1 MRQQIYLRGRYRA
14 LIGYVGQL
22 IVIIGGL
29 HLVPLLLIPFFPED
43 APHVGA
49 FLLAGLPLMVVG
61 LLAWRL
67 YAPKEPLSLTVQ
79 EGSVIVVVTWVIAVV
94 AATIPFMQINGL
106 TFSQAVFEST
116 SGWTTTGLSVVDVEN
131 TPQILLFF
139 RSFIQLAGG
148 AGFAI
153 IALSAVA
160 GSFGTGLVAA
170 EGRTDQLA
178 PHVRYSASIVLR
190 IYLGY
195 IVFGI
200 LALRAA
206 GMDWFD
212 SVNHAFAALSTGGF
226 STRAASIG
234 YWDSP
239 LIEAVIIVLMLLG
252 TINFIIAYTLLRGK
266 LLAVVRSGEL
276 RLMGILLVVG
286 SIALFGVVTTH
297 IYPTLEKSARVAIF
311 EVSSA
316 LTTTGFSTVDYR
328 TWSDFGWMVL
338 ILLMLVGGGTGSTAG
353 GIKQLRIYI
362 LYKSI
367 RWEIQRAFMPRHMVN
382 EPAIWQ
388 GEKRALLNDSQ
399 VRQSAL
405 FIGMYL
411 TVYLLGSGVMA
422 AYGYSLK
429 ESMFEFASALGTVGL
444 SVGVTRPDMPEALL
458 WLQSVGMLLGRL
470 EIFAVIIGLLKL
482 FGDIGSIFRRYK
494 QSSYA

>member
-1 MRQQIYLRGRYRA
+1 MRQQMYLRGRYRA
-14 LIGYVGQL
+14 LVGYVGQL
-22 IVIIGGL
+22 LVVIGGL

-43 APHVGA
+43 APHIGA

-67 YAPKEPLSLTVQ
+67 YAPKESLSLTVQ
-79 EGSVIVVVTWVIAVV
+79 EGSVIIVLTWGIAVV
-94 AATIPFMQINGL
+94 AAAIPFMRIEGL
-106 TFSQAVFEST
+106 TFSQAVFEAT
-116 SGWTTTGLSVVDVEN
+116 SGWTTTGLTVVDVEN
-131 TPQILLFF
+131 APAILLFF

-195 IVFGI
+195 IAFGI
-200 LALRAA
+200 LALRVA
-206 GMDWFD
+206 GMSWFD
-212 SVNHAFAALSTGGF
+212 AINHAFTAVATGGF

-234 YWDSP
+234 YWDNP
-239 LIEAVIIVLMLLG
+239 AIEAVIIILMILG
-252 TINFIIAYTLLRGK
+252 SINFFIAYTFMRGK
-266 LLAVVRSGEL
+266 FREVALSGEL
-276 RLMGILLVVG
+276 RLM
-286 SIALFGVVTTH
+286 IALIVGGTLLLLGVVTIG
-297 IYPTLEKSARVAIF
+297 IYPNVEKSLRVAMF
-311 EVSSA
+311 EVVSA
-316 LTTTGFSTVDYR
+316 LSGAGFSTTTYVN
-328 TWSDFGWMVL
+328 WMDFGLLVL

-367 RWEIQRAFMPRHMVN
+367 RWEIQRAFKPRHMVN
-382 EPAIWQ
+382 EPMIWQ
-388 GEKRALLNDSQ
+388 GEKHALLNDSQ

-411 TVYLLGSGVMA
+411 TVFLIGSGITA

-429 ESMFEFASALGTVGL
+429 DSMFEFASALGTVGL
-444 SVGVTRPDMPEALL
+444 SVGVTRPDMPEALF
-458 WLQSVGMLLGRL
+458 WLNSAGMMLGRL

-482 FGDIGSIFRRYK
+482 FGDVGTIVRRYK

>member
-1 MRQQIYLRGRYRA
+1 
-14 LIGYVGQL
+14 
-22 IVIIGGL
+22 VIIGGL
-29 HLVPLLLIPFFPED
+29 HLVPLLLIPFYPQD
-43 APHVGA
+43 SPHAGA
-49 FLLAGLPLMVVG
+49 FLLAGLPLMVSG

-79 EGSVIVVVTWVIAVV
+79 EGSVIVVVTWIIAVF
-94 AATIPFMQINGL
+94 AAAIPFMRIDGL

-116 SGWTTTGLSVVDVEN
+116 SGWTTTGLTVVDVEK
-131 TPQILLFF
+131 TPRVLLFF
-139 RSFIQLAGG
+139 RSFIQRAGG

-170 EGRTDQLA
+170 EGRADQLA

-195 IVFGI
+195 IAFGI
-200 LALRAA
+200 VALRAA
-206 GMDWFD
+206 GMGWFD
-212 SVNHAFAALSTGGF
+212 AVNHAFTAVATGGF
-226 STRAASIG
+226 STKAASIG
-234 YWDSP
+234 HWDSP
-239 LIEAVIIVLMLLG
+239 AIEAVIIILMCLG
-252 TINFIIAYTLLRGK
+252 SINFFIAYTFMRGK
-266 LLAVVRSGEL
+266 FREVALSGEL
-276 RLMGILLVVG
+276 RLMLGLIITGTLLLL
-286 SIALFGVVTTH
+286 SIVTIGVYPSAEKAL
-297 IYPTLEKSARVAIF
+297 RVAVF
-311 EVSSA
+311 EVVSA
-316 LTTTGFSTVDYR
+316 LSGAGFSTTTYAN
-328 TWSDFGWMVL
+328 WMDFGLLVL
-338 ILLMLVGGGTGSTAG
+338 ILLMLIGGGTGSTAG

-382 EPAIWQ
+382 EPVIWQ
-388 GEKRALLNDSQ
+388 GEKHALLNDAQ

-444 SVGVTRPDMPEALL
+444 SVGVIQPDMPEALL
-458 WLQSVGMLLGRL
+458 WLNACAMLLGRL
-470 EIFAVIIGLLKL
+470 EIFAVIIGMLKL
-482 FGDIGSIFRRYK
+482 LGDIGTIFRRYK